1 MGHKIVSML
10 TVLAA
15 GAAALLSAPFAHAS
29 PPKIE
34 AQAAAPTG
42 SLPKGVSLSPDGR
55 RLFVTNYGVKDHGNV
70 TIYDAAN
77 LQRLDAVDVPGVVVE
92 SALSPDG
99 KTLYVSN
106 FTRNTVQFIDLGS
119 KKITREIKAGMHP
132 KILVVSHD
140 GRTLYAANWGNES
153 VSVID
158 ASSGDVTRTLRTQ
171 KNPRGMAVTRAG
183 RLFVANFNGK
193 SVDIFDTD
201 PKAPRANKV
210 QFATKRIRDLCEFP
224 RHIVLSPDESKAYV
238 SCLLANEVVV
248 LDART
253 GDVERRVHVGRF
265 PKALD
270 ITKDGRWIVSADYRG
285 STTTLIDTTD
295 WTTRTL
301 DVPGMDS
308 ASGVV
313 FARSPRQE
321 KASLRQ
327 GRGKATAPVSE
338 PQLRW
343 FVTGWYDNH
352 LYQVGVAGSGPHYTV
367 DAATAEATLKR
378 RRFHNAH
385 PVE

>member
-1 MGHKIVSML
+1 ML
-10 TVLAA
+10 TFLAIS
-15 GAAALLSAPFAHAS
+15 GAAALAHAF

-55 RLFVTNYGVKDHGNV
+55 RLFVTNYGERDHGNV
-70 TIYDAAN
+70 TIYDAAT
-77 LQRLDAVDVPGVVVE
+77 LAKVDTIDIPGVVVE

-99 KTLYVSN
+99 RTLYVSN
-106 FTRNTVQFIDLGS
+106 FARNTVQFVDLAT
-119 KKITREIKAGMHP
+119 KKVTREIKAGTHP

-158 ASSGDVTRTLRTQ
+158 TSTGEITRTLRTQ
-171 KNPRGMAVTRAG
+171 KNPRGMAVTRSG
-183 RLFVANFNGK
+183 RLIVANFNGK
-193 SVDIFDTD
+193 SVDFFEPEKIAAL
-201 PKAPRANKV
+201 PKGHIALPSHRVK
-210 QFATKRIRDLCEFP
+210 DLCEFP
-224 RHIVLSPDESKAYV
+224 RHVVLSPDESKAYV
-238 SCLLANEVVV
+238 SCLLANQVVI
-248 LDART
+248 LDAKS
-253 GDVERRVHVGRF
+253 GAIERRIQVGRF

-270 ITKDGRWIVSADYRG
+270 VTHDGRWIVSADYRG

-295 WTTRTL
+295 WSTRTL
-301 DVPGMDS
+301 DVPGMDA

-313 FARSPRQE
+313 FARTPRAPRSD
-321 KASLRQ
+321 KDKLK
-327 GRGKATAPVSE
+327 GKAAPATKPE
-338 PQLRW
+338 PPPALRW

-352 LYQVGVAGSGPHYTV
+352 LYQVGVAGTGPRYTV
-367 DAATAEATLKR
+367 DAETAQTTLKR

>member
-1 MGHKIVSML
+1 MGRKFVSLLAIVAGSM
-10 TVLAA
+10 AA
-15 GAAALLSAPFAHAS
+15 GLSAPVAHAS

-34 AQAAAPTG
+34 VQAAAPTG

-77 LQRLDAVDVPGVVVE
+77 LQRLDTVDVPGVVVE

-106 FTRNTVQFIDLGS
+106 FTRNTVQFIELGS

-153 VSVID
+153 VSVIE

-201 PKAPRANKV
+201 PKAARENKV

-224 RHIVLSPDESKAYV
+224 RHVVLSPDESKVYV

-253 GDVERRVHVGRF
+253 GDVERRVKVGRF

-270 ITKDGRWIVSADYRG
+270 VTRDGRWIVSADYRG
-285 STTTLIDTTD
+285 STTTLIDTLD

-301 DVPGMDS
+301 DVPGMDA

-313 FARSPRQE
+313 FARPPKSP
-321 KASLRQ
+321 LRP
-327 GRGKATAPVSE
+327 GRGKASASAAMPE
-338 PQLRW
+338 QQLRW

-352 LYQVGVAGSGPHYTV
+352 LYQVGVAGAGPHYTV
-367 DAATAEATLKR
+367 DAATAEVTLKR